1 MLLLECPPY
10 HTICVLITL
19 VTAANN
25 CPSKLWLAAPCQTL
39 EIPCHASCHWPL
51 VEVSGSQKLIAAC
64 RPLSIT
70 IAAGSALPTPGT
82 LLPRI
87 TSGTK
92 PLPLEE
98 ASLDKGHR
106 DSLDMRFASLSLIQ
120 VVGSSGSVDSEI
132 SAGTVSSVAPRWEW
146 LVLA

>member
-1 MLLLECPPY
+1 MLLQKPTLSDHLCMEYSCD
-10 HTICVLITL
+10 CCGQSLITTVASSAL
-19 VTAANN
+19 
-25 CPSKLWLAAPCQTL
+25 PIPGDFLPCLT
-39 EIPCHASCHWPL
+39 SWPL

-70 IAAGSALPTPGT
+70 IAAGSALPIPGT
-82 LLPRI
+82 PLPRI
-87 TSGTK
+87 TSGIK
-92 PLPLEE
+92 PLPLEG
-98 ASLDKGHR
+98 ASLGKGHR

>member
-1 MLLLECPPY
+1 MHPGR
-10 HTICVLITL
+10 
-19 VTAANN
+19 
-25 CPSKLWLAAPCQTL
+25 
-39 EIPCHASCHWPL
+39 PL
-51 VEVSGSQKLIAAC
+51 VVVSASQKRVVAC

-82 LLPRI
+82 PLPRI

-92 PLPLEE
+92 PFPFDGV
-98 ASLDKGHR
+98 SLGKGNR

-132 SAGTVSSVAPRWEW
+132 SAGTVSSVAPRWAW
-146 LVLA
+146 PVLA